1 VEVRL
6 KVKVVRDENHVGMTE
21 GVMIEEV
28 VEIEEAVQVEG
39 IAEDN

>member
-6 KVKVVRDENHVGMTE
+6 KVQVAREENHVGMTE

-28 VEIEEAVQVEG
+28 VAIEEAVQVEG